1 MDHVSFGFAAAH
13 PAAKPNAPTE
23 HFCGKAPG
31 FNLIPTNEANSRS
44 SRSSLQTMP
53 TENKRIAV
61 IPGDGIGRE
70 VIGEALRVLERVKI
84 THAVALEMVHF
95 DWGADK
101 FLKEGIS
108 LPAGALE
115 MLSNEFDAILAG
127 AFGDPRVPSNQHA
140 EDILLGMRRGLDL
153 YINLRPV
160 RLLDSRLTPLRDRR
174 VEDIDF
180 VVFRENTEGAYCGAG
195 GFLKKGTADEIATQE
210 ELNTRRGVERII
222 VAAFEYAR
230 ANGRKRVT
238 MADKSNVQRFG
249 GDLWQRVF
257 KEVAADYSEIEA
269 NHQYVDA
276 MAMFMVLDPAQYD
289 VIVSNNLFG
298 DILTDLGAAIQG
310 GLGLAASGNLHPG
323 RVSLFE
329 PVHGSAPALAG
340 KGIANPVGAILTS
353 AMMLEYLGH
362 KEASAA
368 IEKAVGEAI
377 SQNETTRD
385 LGGTLSTEQA
395 GNAIRDRITK
405 G

>member
-1 MDHVSFGFAAAH
+1 M
-13 PAAKPNAPTE
+13 APDY
-23 HFCGKAPG
+23 
-31 FNLIPTNEANSRS
+31 
-44 SRSSLQTMP
+44 
-53 TENKRIAV
+53 KRIAV
-61 IPGDGIGRE
+61 IPGDGIGPE
-70 VIGEALRVLERVKI
+70 VIAQAIRVLERVKE
-84 THAVALEMVHF
+84 THGVNLDLTHF

-101 FLKEGIS
+101 FLNEGIS
-108 LPAGALE
+108 LPPGALD
-115 MLSNEFDAILAG
+115 MLTGEFNAILAG

-160 RLLDSRLTPLRDRR
+160 RLLSARLSPLRDAR

-195 GFLKKGTADEIATQE
+195 GFLKKGTPYEIATQE
-210 ELNTRRGVERII
+210 EVNTRRGVERII

-230 ANGRKRVT
+230 ANKRKRVT

-257 KEVAADYSEIEA
+257 REVAADYSEIEA

-276 MAMFMVLDPAQYD
+276 MAMFMVLNPAQYD

-310 GLGLAASGNLHPG
+310 GLGLAASGNIHPG
-323 RVSLFE
+323 RLSLFE

-340 KGIANPVGAILTS
+340 QGTANPIGAILTS

-362 KEASAA
+362 KEASIA
-368 IEKAVGEAI
+368 IEKAVSEAI
-377 SQNETTRD
+377 SHDETTRD
-385 LGGTLSTEQA
+385 LGGNLSTDEA
-395 GNAIRDRITK
+395 GAAVVNRITK
-405 G
+405 A

>member
-1 MDHVSFGFAAAH
+1 MSQ
-13 PAAKPNAPTE
+13 T
-23 HFCGKAPG
+23 
-31 FNLIPTNEANSRS
+31 AN
-44 SRSSLQTMP
+44 
-53 TENKRIAV
+53 RIAV
-61 IPGDGIGRE
+61 IPGDGIGPE
-70 VIGEALRVLERVKI
+70 VISQAVRVLERI
-84 THAVALEMVHF
+84 RETHKVELDLTHF

-101 FLKEGIS
+101 FLNEGVT
-108 LPAGALE
+108 LPSGALE
-115 MLSNEFDAILAG
+115 MLTRDFEAILAG

-160 RLLDSRLTPLRDRR
+160 KLLHERLTPLRNPGA
-174 VEDIDF
+174 EEINF

-222 VAAFEYAR
+222 IAAFEYAR

-257 KEVAADYSEIEA
+257 KEVAADYSDITA

-276 MAMFMVLDPAQYD
+276 MAMFMVLDPSQYD

-310 GLGLAASGNLHPG
+310 GLGLAASGNIHPG

-329 PVHGSAPALAG
+329 PVHGSAPAIAG
-340 KGIANPVGAILTS
+340 KGVANPVGAILTS

-362 KEASAA
+362 KDASQA
-368 IEKAVGEAI
+368 IEKAVRDSI
-377 SQNETTRD
+377 FNNETTVD
-385 LGGTLSTEQA
+385 LGGSLSTEQVGSA
-395 GNAIRDRITK
+395 VCARVVA
-405 G
+405 

>member
-1 MDHVSFGFAAAH
+1 MTAD
-13 PAAKPNAPTE
+13 K
-23 HFCGKAPG
+23 
-31 FNLIPTNEANSRS
+31 
-44 SRSSLQTMP
+44 
-53 TENKRIAV
+53 KRIAV
-61 IPGDGIGRE
+61 IPGDGIGPE
-70 VIGEALRVLERVKI
+70 VIAQAIRVLECMRKSYGVE
-84 THAVALEMVHF
+84 LELVHF

-101 FLKEGIS
+101 FLSEAVS
-108 LPAGALE
+108 LPPGALE
-115 MLSNEFDAILAG
+115 MLAGEFSAILAG
-127 AFGDPRVPSNQHA
+127 AFGDPRIPSNQHA

-160 RLLDSRLTPLRDRR
+160 RLLSPRLTPLRNAS

-230 ANGRKRVT
+230 ANARKKVA

-257 KEVAADYSEIEA
+257 REVAADYPEIQA

-276 MAMFMVLDPAQYD
+276 MAMFMVLNPAQYD
-289 VIVSNNLFG
+289 VIVSSNLFG

-310 GLGLAASGNLHPG
+310 GLGLAASGNIHPG

-340 KGIANPVGAILTS
+340 KGTANPVGAILTS
-353 AMMLEYLGH
+353 AMMLEYLGN
-362 KEASAA
+362 KSASDA
-368 IEKAVGEAI
+368 IQKAVSDAI
-377 SQNETTRD
+377 SRDETTGD
-385 LGGTLSTEQA
+385 LGGNLSTEQV
-395 GNAIRDRITK
+395 GTAICERL
-405 G
+405 GSA